1 MTLEQLQAMKDN
13 DLNELAAI
21 NVMGWIKEDLKS
33 FDRSRYVANDGSYI
47 SCHAWNPCTDM
58 NDAMQLLEIMAHDT
72 KYSDVTITYPWCVVA
87 DWRPLDDESGWG
99 IRVDTEDSLPRSITI
114 AAILAK
120 EEQHGPR

>member
-1 MTLEQLQAMKDN
+1 MTLEQLSKMSDME
-13 DLNELAAI
+13 LNELAAVK
-21 NVMGWIKEDLKS
+21 VMEYDKEGIDVKYMMA
-33 FDRSRYVANDGSYI
+33 RGE
-47 SCHAWNPCTDM
+47 WNPCTDM

-120 EEQHGPR
+120 GE